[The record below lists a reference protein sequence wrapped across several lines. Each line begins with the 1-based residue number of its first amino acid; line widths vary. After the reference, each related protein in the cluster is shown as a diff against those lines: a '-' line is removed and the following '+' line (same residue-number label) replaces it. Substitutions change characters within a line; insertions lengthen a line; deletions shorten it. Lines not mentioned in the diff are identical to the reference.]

1 MNSQD
6 REETLANAHSLWNER
21 IRTIDDAF
29 NLAPAPESSTMAMNV
44 EATGKQSKWD
54 AVQEAFLRFYVSAL
68 KVSFNCVNVPCFLC
82 FTKLSIILTYSIL
95 ELRIIEN
102 ICRRISPQPIRHGMT
117 INADSRQMTLSHPS
131 VAIFSLS
138 LKN

>member
-1 MNSQD
+1 MFWETRGLTKKDAGAIVNSQD

-68 KVSFNCVNVPCFLC
+68 KVSFNLMIHASYVSLQHFPL
-82 FTKLSIILTYSIL
+82 I
-95 ELRIIEN
+95 
-102 ICRRISPQPIRHGMT
+102 
-117 INADSRQMTLSHPS
+117 
-131 VAIFSLS
+131 LS
-138 LKN
+138 LIFYTFT